1 MELSKPILAKFGQ
14 TQIFKPNFHYNM
26 FIILIYAIII
36 KLHVLYKFY
45 NSYIFVNKALFVRI
59 D

>member
-1 MELSKPILAKFGQ
+1 MIV
-14 TQIFKPNFHYNM
+14 
-26 FIILIYAIII
+26 ILIYAIII

-45 NSYIFVNKALFVRI
+45 NSFIFVNKALFIRI